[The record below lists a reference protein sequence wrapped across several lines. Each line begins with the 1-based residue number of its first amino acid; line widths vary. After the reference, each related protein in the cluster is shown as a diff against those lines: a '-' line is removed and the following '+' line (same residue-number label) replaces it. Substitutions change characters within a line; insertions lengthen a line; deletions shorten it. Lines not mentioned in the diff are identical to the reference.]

1 MSIAYSSIEEIKDD
15 FELSEESNDSLR
27 KALTRIKSTLHP
39 DKHGG
44 QFANTDDEHKYHQI
58 NAAID
63 FIDIEK
69 NKSAELI
76 TISAVT
82 ELTKAVTAL
91 VTSKAEASSKD
102 SNLSIEIDR
111 SITGYT
117 SKQKM
122 PRIALTSVTVALTA
136 LWFFPNTVKEH
147 PVLSNLIDFTSTTV
161 NIIWFYAVGFCVLY
175 WIKTWRSE
183 ELTKSHRESLKTEF
197 VQNKLFTNFLRFLD
211 KDTFTMEDL
220 VEYLLHNRQRRLSP
234 FQMIFGMPH
243 KVDLPLANATAE
255 VIIERALINKAVSAS
270 SVGSISKTYKL
281 NNG

>member
-1 MSIAYSSIEEIKDD
+1 MSIAYSSIEEIKGD

-44 QFANTDDEHKYHQI
+44 QFANKNDELKYHKL

-69 NKSAELI
+69 SKSADLI

-82 ELTKAVTAL
+82 ELTKAITAL
-91 VTSKAEASSKD
+91 VSTKAEDSSREN
-102 SNLSIEIDR
+102 NLSIEIER
-111 SITGYT
+111 SITSYT

-136 LWFFPNTVKEH
+136 LWVFPNTVKEH

-161 NIIWFYAVGFCVLY
+161 NIIWFYALGFCVLY

-197 VQNKLFTNFLRFLD
+197 VQNKLFTNFLKSRNEEV
-211 KDTFTMEDL
+211 FTMEDL
-220 VEYLLHNRQRRLSP
+220 VEYLLHDRQRRLSP
-234 FQMIFGMPH
+234 IQMIFGVPH
-243 KVDLPLANATAE
+243 KVDLPLANVTAE
-255 VIIERALINKAVSAS
+255 VIIERALKNKAVSAN